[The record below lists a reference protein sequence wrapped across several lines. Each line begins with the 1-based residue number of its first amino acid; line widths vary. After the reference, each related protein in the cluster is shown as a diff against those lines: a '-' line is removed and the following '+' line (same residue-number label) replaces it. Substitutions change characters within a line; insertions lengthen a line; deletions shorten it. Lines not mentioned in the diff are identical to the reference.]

1 MNETTPIVPAAA
13 VATSPLATDDHMDG
27 FEVVSTLEHLA
38 TTAEDGAK
46 GFAQAAEHVDD
57 SGIAEIFAELGAE
70 RGRFAEELRAFVAT
84 RYQEVVTEEGS
95 IKAAIHRGWI
105 ALKDALT
112 GSDVHAVVAAAESGE
127 DYALEQYNEA
137 MEKPLPNDIAAVVS
151 RQRAAVKAAHDR
163 VRNLKDATE

>member
-1 MNETTPIVPAAA
+1 MNETTPIVA
-13 VATSPLATDDHMDG
+13 SPVPVDTDDRMDG

-57 SGIAEIFAELGAE
+57 SRIAEVFTELGVE
-70 RGRFAEELRAFVAT
+70 RERFAQELRAFVAT

-112 GSDVHAVVAAAESGE
+112 GSDVHAVIAAAETGE

-137 MEKPLPNDIAAVVS
+137 IEKPLPNDIAAVVS
-151 RQRAAVKAAHDR
+151 RQRSAVKAAHDR
-163 VRNLKDATE
+163 ISNLKDATE

>member
-13 VATSPLATDDHMDG
+13 TSGMVDTDERMDG
-27 FEVVSTLEHLA
+27 HDVVSTLEHLA

-57 SGIAEIFAELGAE
+57 SRIAQVFTELGAE
-70 RGRFAEELRAFVAT
+70 RARFAEELRAFIAT

-112 GSDVHAVVAAAESGE
+112 GTDVHAVVAAAESGE

-137 MEKPLPNDIAAVVS
+137 IEKPLPNDIAAVVS
-151 RQRAAVKAAHDR
+151 RQRSAVKAAHDR

>member
-1 MNETTPIVPAAA
+1 MNETTPIV
-13 VATSPLATDDHMDG
+13 ATAPVDVDDRMDG
-27 FEVVSTLEHLA
+27 HEISSTLEHLA

-57 SGIAEIFAELGAE
+57 ARIAGVFRELGVE
-70 RGRFAEELRAFVAT
+70 RERFAQELRAFAST
-84 RYQEVVTEEGS
+84 RYQEYISEEGS
-95 IKAAIHRGWI
+95 VKAAIHRGWI

-137 MEKPLPNDIAAVVS
+137 IEKPLPNDIAAMVR
-151 RQRAAVKAAHDR
+151 RQRQAVKAAHDR
-163 VRNLKDATE
+163 VSNLKDATE

>member
-13 VATSPLATDDHMDG
+13 TSGMVDTDERMDG
-27 FEVVSTLEHLA
+27 HDVVSMLEHLA

-57 SGIAEIFAELGAE
+57 SRIAQVFTELGAE
-70 RGRFAEELRAFVAT
+70 RARFAEELRAFIAT

-112 GSDVHAVVAAAESGE
+112 GTDVHAVVAAAESGE

-137 MEKPLPNDIAAVVS
+137 IEKPLPNDIAAVVS
-151 RQRAAVKAAHDR
+151 RQRSAVKAAHDR